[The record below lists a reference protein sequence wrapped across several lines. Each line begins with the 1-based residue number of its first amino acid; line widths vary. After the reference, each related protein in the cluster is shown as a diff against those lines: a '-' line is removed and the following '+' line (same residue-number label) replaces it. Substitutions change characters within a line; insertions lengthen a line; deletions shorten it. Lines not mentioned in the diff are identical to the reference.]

1 MFRIP
6 NKNWI
11 IMILFYETLA
21 KLERSQPWCSLKYM
35 GKDVMFLALSLSF
48 VSDKITLNI
57 FAFGGC
63 C

>member
-1 MFRIP
+1 
-6 NKNWI
+6 
-11 IMILFYETLA
+11 MILFYETLA

-48 VSDKITLNI
+48 VSDKITLNS